1 MLSTADSFVWRLM
14 PMKMIDPVC
23 GMEVSEHESNTCMDY
38 QNKHYCFCSEECK
51 EEFDTDP
58 ETYVAESAEGAY
70 EEEEAL

>member
-1 MLSTADSFVWRLM
+1 MVVAQEHA
-14 PMKMIDPVC
+14 IVC
-23 GMEVSEHESNTCMDY
+23 SDY
-38 QNKHYCFCSEECK
+38 RSKHYCFCSEECK